1 LFRRIDGLTCKPH
14 LVLWFDKGDYD
25 PVKIKWNKSNSDTLV
40 VEMNKILE

>member
-1 LFRRIDGLTCKPH
+1 MRLADGLTCKPH

-25 PVKIKWNKSNSDTLV
+25 PVKIKSNKSNTDTLV